1 MAKFRHIVSTLLLG
15 AAITPAL
22 DASSQIIRSSG
33 SEDSSRPLNLAA
45 DSPYRDP
52 DIIYLEA
59 DELISSESEGTNII
73 TAQGEVEG
81 RYQDRTLR
89 ADSVVYNLATG
100 QVIATGNVALIDSNG
115 STQYADK
122 LELSNEL
129 EAGTAANFTSR
140 FENGG
145 VTGATLAT
153 RRTGGGIELY
163 NAYYT
168 ACEVC
173 ADNPK
178 PTWQLKARKVSQVP
192 DKNLIRYND
201 VFLEA
206 FGVPFFYL
214 PFLAHPDT
222 TQARAS
228 GILNPSFGVSSSKGP
243 NVQLPYFIAVDPYTD
258 LTLTPHLFTQ
268 VNPIVG
274 VDLRR
279 KFYSGE
285 ININSSLAYD
295 RWFDNDGNAFAD
307 PSLFNRPDLA
317 PLDQDKLRSHTF
329 ATGLFDIDQDWQWGF
344 GAQFASDDLY
354 LDRYDLEERP
364 AKFGLYESDARRLV
378 SQFFTVGQ
386 NDNFRFATSAYGFQ
400 SLFTTIRENTDGET
414 FTISG
419 ENDDTLPII
428 APKIELN
435 KFISDPVLGGR
446 LNVFGD
452 FTMLTRKEGTD
463 YLRGT
468 GGAEWNKTF
477 IAPGGI
483 EIKPFG
489 EVRFD
494 HFNIEPEN
502 SDDALSQ
509 DIFSDVE
516 FSRTLGQAGVDLRW
530 PFINSGNKVNFI
542 VEPRALLTQ
551 NFGDSKIEN
560 FSVQN
565 QNGAELTLFQDSLDI
580 DLDQA
585 LFWSPNKSTG
595 FDFWQE
601 GFRADLGGAVTALWD
616 DSSFSIFAGKSFAS
630 GFEDDFENTTGLS
643 GNESDWI
650 GLFNL
655 DLNRALSVNTRLR
668 FDGNTNKFRRLDSS
682 LSYRNDWLS
691 TSLRYYKIDSATQ
704 DLLTDPNAPAEEI
717 TGSVNFNI
725 TDNWSVGYTAT
736 HDLGRDLTR
745 RQNFKLGYRDDC
757 TLVEIIYA
765 KNNFNNDLIRDR
777 GGLSIRFAL
786 LTLGEIS
793 PK

>member
-153 RRTGGGIELY
+153 RRAGGGIELY

-168 ACEVC
+168 ACKVC

-206 FGVPFFYL
+206 LGVPFFYL

-222 TQARAS
+222 TQARAT
-228 GILNPSFGVSSSKGP
+228 GFLNPFFGINSSKGP
-243 NVQLPYFIAVDPYTD
+243 NARLPYFIAIDPYTD
-258 LTLTPHLFTQ
+258 LTLTPHIFTQ

-307 PSLFNRPDLA
+307 PSLFNSPDLA
-317 PLDQDKLRSHTF
+317 PLDRDKLRSHTF
-329 ATGLFDIDQDWQWGF
+329 ATGLFDINEDWQWGF
-344 GAQFASDDLY
+344 GGQFASDDLY
-354 LDRYDLEERP
+354 LDRYNLDEKP

-400 SLFTTIRENTDGET
+400 SLRTTIRQNVNGET
-414 FTISG
+414 FNINS

-435 KFISDPVLGGR
+435 KFVSDPIFSGR

-452 FTMLTRKEGTD
+452 FTMLTRQVGTN

-468 GGAEWNKTF
+468 AGAEWNKTI
-477 IAPGGI
+477 IAPGGV

-509 DIFSDVE
+509 DIFSDVN

-530 PFINSGNKVNFI
+530 PFINSGDNVNFI
-542 VEPRALLTQ
+542 VEPRALITQ
-551 NFGDSKIEN
+551 NFGDGKVEN
-560 FSVQN
+560 FTIQN
-565 QNGAELTLFQDSLDI
+565 QNGSELTLLQDSLDI

-601 GFRADLGGAVTALWD
+601 GFRADLGGSVSALWD
-616 DSSFSIFAGKSFAS
+616 DNSFSIFAGKSVAS

-643 GNESDWI
+643 GNNSDWI

-655 DLNRALSVNTRLR
+655 DIDRALSVNTRLR
-668 FDGNTNKFRRLDSS
+668 FDDNTNKFRRLDSS
-682 LSYRNDWLS
+682 LSYKNDWLS
-691 TSLRYYKIDSATQ
+691 TKFRYYKIDSATQ

-717 TGSVNFNI
+717 TGSVDFNI

-745 RQNFKLGYRDDC
+745 RQNFKLEYRDDC
-757 TLVEIIYA
+757 TLVELIYA

-777 GGLSIRFAL
+777 GGLIIRFAL